1 MIHAAKALV
10 QKALYK
16 AVKIVEDASDNN
28 APLEDKSEIIPEEPQ
43 NITCSEYFFQ
53 ITKYSFH

>member
-16 AVKIVEDASDNN
+16 AVKIVKDATDSN
-28 APLEDKSEIIPEEPQ
+28 APLKDKSGIIPEEPQ
-43 NITCSEYFFQ
+43 NITCSEYFLQ
-53 ITKYSFH
+53 ITNYSFH